1 MGCTICYPCCR
12 PCCANSVSDSYWESL
27 DKEFNNYN
35 VVRLTKK
42 DKEEAVELYIHSFG
56 GTESTPPEET
66 TRWLFGWTNFE
77 RDQFPE
83 NNEELYKY
91 LRAIG
96 EMMFVE
102 TLEFGLISGIRDDD
116 GTLLG
121 VAYTFP
127 PGHKNMTYG
136 ANCNSCYMF
145 CCALGFPSEDVTK
158 CPGFTERGEVV
169 DSAVKEKSVTR
180 LLDHSYLYILAVHTK
195 HQGKGVGKAL
205 LEFISSAGVKD
216 GTCCSLQADGE
227 RNPAIYRSKG
237 YYNDETVILKDP
249 TEKEEDLELHMMY
262 TNTPPDLEG
271 PFRKRN
277 SKFSM

>member
-91 LRAIG
+91 IRAIG
-96 EMMFVE
+96 EMIFVE

-127 PGHKNMTYG
+127 PGHKNMAYG
-136 ANCNSCYMF
+136 ANCNTCYMF

-180 LLDHSYLYILAVHTK
+180 LIDHSYLYILAVHTK

-216 GTCCSLQADGE
+216 GTCCSLEADGE